1 MNCCRCLPVV
11 GKGLVGSLATG
22 GGFGVHDGGG
32 EPRHGMD
39 ELVFDVA
46 GFQCDVVAVG
56 LVVAVRDQHVSQLC
70 PQPGQLPARCAIR
83 VCLSLAR

>member
-22 GGFGVHDGGG
+22 GRFGVHDGGG

-39 ELVFDVA
+39 ELVGD
-46 GFQCDVVAVG
+46 AVG
-56 LVVAVRDQHVSQLC
+56 VLDGECGFEGDGEFGA
-70 PQPGQLPARCAIR
+70 
-83 VCLSLAR
+83 